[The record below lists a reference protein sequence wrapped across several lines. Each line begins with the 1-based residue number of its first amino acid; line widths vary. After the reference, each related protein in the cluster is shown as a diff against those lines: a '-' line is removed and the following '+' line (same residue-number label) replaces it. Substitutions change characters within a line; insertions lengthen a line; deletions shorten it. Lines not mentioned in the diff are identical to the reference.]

1 MAEAITTTGQVAIKK
16 SKQIIDDIFSVIL
29 KNKKEYVLY
38 CDTDSVVGDTL
49 VYANSK
55 QITIAELY
63 DQCLENYVK
72 QDDDKKSYVKPV
84 NDIKTLA
91 FDSTFIEVVEKQIKY
106 VMKHAVN
113 KRMFKVT
120 AKNKTVTVTEDHSLI
135 VFRNNKYVVVSAKD
149 LMSTDKML
157 IRKQEYP
164 FDDVLYERVGFNV
177 DDLGVHSLDVYDIEV
192 DDHHNFFA
200 NDILVHNSSYVH
212 IQDFVEK
219 FCAGKSKAEIVDYV
233 EKTVVKIVQPQLNKK
248 LSELTRSI
256 GIDNC
261 LLDMKLECIGD
272 SLIILAKKKY
282 AFDIRYSEGVRYAE
296 PKMKVMGIEIVRS
309 STPSIVKDYLKDSLK
324 LCMSSDEKTLQKK
337 VKEVKKTFMQQG
349 YVNISFP
356 RGVNG
361 MDVYSD
367 SAAIYKKGCPI
378 HVRGSL
384 LYNHTLKRLGLDS
397 KYPSIGDGDK
407 VKFIALKM
415 PNPLHEN
422 VIAFPSKLPAE
433 FGLEKFIDYK
443 VQFEKAF
450 VAPLENILEAIG
462 WEAEETVKLDFE

>member
-1 MAEAITTTGQVAIKK
+1 MPPEQIEQLKKRYYQLDEETKSLDVAQSSYKVAANSFYGIMGLAHFRYYDYRMAEAVTSTGQVFIKK
-16 SKQIIDDIFSVIL
+16 TKEFMDAIL
-29 KNKKEYVLY
+29 AKISSEKDHVAYL
-38 CDTDSVVGDTL
+38 DTDSA
-49 VYANSK
+49 Y
-55 QITIAELY
+55 
-63 DQCLENYVK
+63 
-72 QDDDKKSYVKPV
+72 
-84 NDIKTLA
+84 
-91 FDSTFIEVVEKQIKY
+91 FIMQ
-106 VMKHAVN
+106 N
-113 KRMFKVT
+113 
-120 AKNKTVTVTEDHSLI
+120 
-135 VFRNNKYVVVSAKD
+135 
-149 LMSTDKML
+149 
-157 IRKQEYP
+157 
-164 FDDVLYERVGFNV
+164 
-177 DDLGVHSLDVYDIEV
+177 
-192 DDHHNFFA
+192 
-200 NDILVHNSSYVH
+200 
-212 IQDFVEK
+212 FVENQ
-219 FCAGKSKAEIVDYV
+219 CVGLTKAEIVDKL
-233 EKTVVKIVQPQLNKK
+233 EKVVLTVIQPTLNKK
-248 LSELTRSI
+248 LNTVASSM

-261 LLDMKLECIGD
+261 TIWFKIECVGD
-272 SLIILAKKKY
+272 SIVFISKKKY
-282 AFDIRYSEGVRYAE
+282 AFNILYSEGVRYAE